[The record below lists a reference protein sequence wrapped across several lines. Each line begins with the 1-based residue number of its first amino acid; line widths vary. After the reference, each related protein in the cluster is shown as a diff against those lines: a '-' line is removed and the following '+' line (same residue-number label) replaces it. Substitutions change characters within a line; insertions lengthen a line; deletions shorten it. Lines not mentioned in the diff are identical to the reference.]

1 MEGEFVRKI
10 RIASLNF
17 NALPELITLLH
28 PRYGFTALAIFSH
41 KILRWLVPF
50 LGFGMLTANLLL
62 VNQGRIYPLLLIG
75 QGLVYVGALL
85 GYLGDRFMNNSGPF
99 VPFYYLAMINIAIV
113 LGLWR
118 SLTKTQGQT
127 WKRVPH

>member
-1 MEGEFVRKI
+1 M
-10 RIASLNF
+10 
-17 NALPELITLLH
+17 
-28 PRYGFTALAIFSH
+28 
-41 KILRWLVPF
+41 VPF
-50 LGFGMLTANLLL
+50 LGFGMLAANLLL

-75 QGLVYVGALL
+75 QGLVYGGALL
-85 GYLGDRFMNNSGPF
+85 GYLGDRFLNNSGPF
-99 VPFYYLAMINIAIV
+99 IPFYYLAMINIAIV